1 VVPVSAMETAAGDGG
16 PDAPAR
22 PSPVP
27 LNRSAEFQNGAQDV
41 GSWWRKMVLTRD
53 TAGQPQTPMPESIG
67 PGAADAL
74 VVAAAMAK
82 GWNPGAGAPSPAA
95 ARDFLNGRG
104 GAGVRGGML
113 PAAAGEQRLRSLFS
127 GSQGEDGAVLLN
139 GKGDGPF
146 AVPGLDARVFTSLRP
161 GEGRIIDVDADAST
175 EHYTQTSHK
184 EERSGSHDGDMAQPV
199 SGDGTAA
206 FGTGTDPAQ
215 GGFGPSAVFASQTA
229 SGSAA
234 PGGGASAGKQASS
247 TVRTDHGAPADK
259 KGRYLVRMPLDA
271 LVVADSPGH
280 RYGPFGPVR
289 HHARAVSTETY
300 ADVWLTKEE

>member
-1 VVPVSAMETAAGDGG
+1 
-16 PDAPAR
+16 
-22 PSPVP
+22 
-27 LNRSAEFQNGAQDV
+27 
-41 GSWWRKMVLTRD
+41 
-53 TAGQPQTPMPESIG
+53 
-67 PGAADAL
+67 
-74 VVAAAMAK
+74 
-82 GWNPGAGAPSPAA
+82 
-95 ARDFLNGRG
+95 
-104 GAGVRGGML
+104 ML

-271 LVVADSPGH
+271 LVVADSPGTATA
-280 RYGPFGPVR
+280 RSARCGTTRAPSPPRPTRTSGSPRRRPRRTGCSATGPKPPGTRSPTRRSGPPTR
-289 HHARAVSTETY
+289 RRPCSRRWTGTSGWTATSAADRTGTRRSTPARRRS
-300 ADVWLTKEE
+300 